1 MGAATPT
8 LQRPFCFCS
17 WRKHPPL
24 TPFIWQFDSQSLF
37 GVILAGFQMTGA
49 FINPHNSRR
58 MLVLV
63 VAVFMVAA
71 VSACRKRANSN
82 DGNSNG
88 SSSIATDPEQAKRQ
102 AQALVDQAKE
112 LYKNDE
118 DERAVQLLEQAVK
131 LDPNNAE
138 AHLRLGM
145 SYAAL
150 ERKPEADEEYKKAID
165 LFKKRIQDDPK
176 DGTTFFYLGEACN
189 FLHRDEDAV
198 RAYRQATQLKPD
210 DEEAWYQLGMAQI
223 KLARYTESIAAL
235 QKALALDPNDY
246 RATDG
251 LDEAK
256 EGAQRIREGKKHNE
270 EMLKKEQE
278 NANANGNSNSN
289 SSVKPPPKRSP

>member
-1 MGAATPT
+1 MA
-8 LQRPFCFCS
+8 
-17 WRKHPPL
+17 
-24 TPFIWQFDSQSLF
+24 
-37 GVILAGFQMTGA
+37 GA
-49 FINPHNSRR
+49 FNNPHNSRR
-58 MLVLV
+58 MLVLG

-71 VSACRKRANSN
+71 VSACRKHANSN
-82 DGNSNG
+82 DGNSNA
-88 SSSIATDPEQAKRQ
+88 SSIATDPEQAKRQ

-150 ERKPEADEEYKKAID
+150 ERKPEADEEYKKAIE

-176 DGTTFFYLGEACN
+176 DATAFFYLGEAYN

-289 SSVKPPPKRSP
+289 SSVKPPPKRTP